1 MAEIKPPRIVMAEYT
16 PTKSLQ
22 PSCSTTFVLPTTST
36 AKSGERVTTTLAIR
50 LSTNLPPKPDTII
63 CNCMMNSLTCI
74 QQDGEKDNEPLDW
87 RSSVNLRNSSR
98 DAVLDSAVCS
108 QNETWCL
115 GAISNVE
122 DGRYGAFSACNY
134 TERTSWALNQ
144 LYMGRGNNSDAC
156 TAAGGLVRTPLT
168 SQSRNCQFLLQQ
180 AKADGTGIVTQ
191 TALTDDFK
199 DGEQAKRNG
208 ISTIAKAGI
217 GVAIVVIFVLVAT
230 GLLTYWRRKRV
241 TSKSKSAHAE
251 VAELPNS
258 VILGNK
264 IVEIGGE
271 ERREIGGDEVVEGEV
286 RVITEMPTEHNNPV
300 ELDATERY
308 RR

>member
-1 MAEIKPPRIVMAEYT
+1 
-16 PTKSLQ
+16 
-22 PSCSTTFVLPTTST
+22 
-36 AKSGERVTTTLAIR
+36 
-50 LSTNLPPKPDTII
+50 
-63 CNCMMNSLTCI
+63 
-74 QQDGEKDNEPLDW
+74 
-87 RSSVNLRNSSR
+87 
-98 DAVLDSAVCS
+98 
-108 QNETWCL
+108 
-115 GAISNVE
+115 
-122 DGRYGAFSACNY
+122 
-134 TERTSWALNQ
+134 
-144 LYMGRGNNSDAC
+144 
-156 TAAGGLVRTPLT
+156 
-168 SQSRNCQFLLQQ
+168 LLQQ
-180 AKADGTGIVTQ
+180 AKADGTGTVTQ

-199 DGEQAKRNG
+199 GGEQAKRNG

-217 GVAIVVIFVLVAT
+217 GVAIVVVFVLVAT